1 MKTKIKTFI
10 AIVALGIFGLANI
23 NATANNKSKISSNIV
38 SGTEN
43 SLAIESWMIDNAY
56 WNTKT
61 ECNTAESEKVLDI
74 EAWMIA
80 DEKFLSQHLKDL
92 KLSVEPWMTD
102 EALFCSAESF
112 SESGVECKNDQHNH
126 LKIFQ
131 HYSENRDFNQKHA
144 MFHNLQHRMVD

>member
-80 DEKFLSQHLKDL
+80 DEKFVSQCFKDQ
-92 KLSVEPWMTD
+92 KLSIEPWMTD
-102 EALFCSAESF
+102 EAIFCSAESF
-112 SESGVECKNDQHNH
+112 SESGVASKNEKYAHRHKFENH
-126 LKIFQ
+126 P
-131 HYSENRDFNQKHA
+131 ENMDFNRKHE
-144 MFHNLQHRMVD
+144 MFHNLHNRMVD